1 MKKTFLLLALLAL
14 VGGCRREDIRTMTV
28 VMPDLKTSDRPVVE
42 AALSKYRGVDAS
54 SYQWDFEAKTL
65 TLSYDS
71 MKVAQ
76 SNIRYAI
83 DEKGIPVAFPKKETD
98 RAGH

>member
-1 MKKTFLLLALLAL
+1 MEKIFLLVLLALA
-14 VGGCRREDIRTMTV
+14 GGCRREDIRTMTV
-28 VMPDLKTSDRPVVE
+28 VMPDLKAADRAVVE

-54 SYQWDFEAKTL
+54 SYRWDAEGKTL

-83 DEKGIPVAFPKKETD
+83 DEKGIAVAFPTKETD

>member
-1 MKKTFLLLALLAL
+1 MRLFLFALLLLSA
-14 VGGCRREDIRTMTV
+14 GCRREDIRTMTV
-28 VMPDLKTSDRPVVE
+28 VMPQLQASDCATVE
-42 AALSKYRGVDAS
+42 AALAKYRGVKAS
-54 SYQWDFEAKTL
+54 SYHWDLDKKTL

-83 DEKGIPVAFPKKETD
+83 DEKGIPVEFPKKETD